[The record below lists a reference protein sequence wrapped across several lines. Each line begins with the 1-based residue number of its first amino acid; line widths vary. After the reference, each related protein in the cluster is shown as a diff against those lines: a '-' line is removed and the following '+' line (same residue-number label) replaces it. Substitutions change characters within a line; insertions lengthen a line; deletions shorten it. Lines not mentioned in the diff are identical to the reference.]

1 MHIEVTCSPERKA
14 HSAPQESTEV
24 PEMNNPSKVL
34 REYKGSKYHFNY
46 ALTLLIHDK
55 AVTVTENY
63 KAILCL

>member
-1 MHIEVTCSPERKA
+1 MHIEVTCGPERKA

-46 ALTLLIHDK
+46 VLTLLIHDK